1 MKNLLLSI
9 PLFFSSLNIQAQ
21 WSNPNYMLSF
31 EDSSEFS
38 HLRINQNDLWQI
50 GVPQKSV
57 FTAAYSAPNVM
68 VTDTTLP
75 YPVNDTSTFEIVNT
89 ASYGW
94 TTGFQVGI
102 YGFYQVNSDTLTD
115 FGTMEVSPD
124 NGTTWIDIINDSI
137 YSSYFFWG
145 TPKPVLSGNSNG
157 WQIFH
162 VEFAQLGSA
171 FNVQLN
177 DTILFRFTFISDS
190 IQTNK
195 DGLMFDDI
203 GFEDFYSSVTEVKN
217 NQLISIYPN
226 PTTNELF
233 IENKSKTKRQT
244 VQLFDHNGRLVLE
257 IPDFNGSSLNT
268 EFLQNGIYL
277 LKFSTTEGYDLEKF
291 VVQR

>member
-9 PLFFSSLNIQAQ
+9 SLFLYSLTIQAQ
-21 WSNPNYMLSF
+21 WSNANYLLSF
-31 EDSSEFS
+31 EDSLEFS

-50 GVPQKSV
+50 GVPQKNV
-57 FTAAYSAPNVM
+57 FNAAHSMPNVM

-89 ASYGW
+89 ASDGW
-94 TTGFQVGI
+94 TMVFLVGI
-102 YGFYQVNSDTLTD
+102 SGYYQVNSDTLTD

-124 NGTTWIDIINDSI
+124 NGTTWIDIIDDSI
-137 YSSYFFWG
+137 YSSYFQWW
-145 TPKPVLSGNSNG
+145 TPQPVLSGNSNG
-157 WQIFH
+157 WQFFH
-162 VEFAQLGSA
+162 VEFAQLGLA
-171 FNVQLN
+171 FNVQIF

-203 GFEDFYSSVTEVKN
+203 AFEDYYSSVPEVKN
-217 NQLISIYPN
+217 NQLVSIYPN
-226 PTTNELF
+226 PTVNELF

-244 VQLFDHNGRLVLE
+244 VQLFDHNGRLVYENL
-257 IPDFNGSSLNT
+257 DFNGSSLNT

-277 LKFSTTEGYDLEKF
+277 LMFSTNEGYDLEKF